1 MKSLSLRATP
11 QPLQGLTPKRI
22 QVLDPTQLKTFI
34 FETGK
39 PDLFGIIVFRYSIV
53 HIGSIVCFEAIRNQG
68 RRITRKKYVIFQI
81 APLGQT

>member
-22 QVLDPTQLKTFI
+22 QVLDPTQLIAYI

-39 PDLFGIIVFRYSIV
+39 PQFFGI
-53 HIGSIVCFEAIRNQG
+53 
-68 RRITRKKYVIFQI
+68 
-81 APLGQT
+81 